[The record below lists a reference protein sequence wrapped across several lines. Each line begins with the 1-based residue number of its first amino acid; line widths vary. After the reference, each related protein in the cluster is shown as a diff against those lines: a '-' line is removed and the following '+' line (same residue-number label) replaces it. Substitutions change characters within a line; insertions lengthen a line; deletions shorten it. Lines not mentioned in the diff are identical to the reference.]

1 MPEPGSRCK
10 DQGMSLYNDQDIE
23 RIKEIIQAMSLRY
36 QAKDGAVT
44 FAGVENG
51 TVKVAP
57 AGFCW
62 R

>member
-1 MPEPGSRCK
+1 MHR
-10 DQGMSLYNDQDIE
+10 DQDVAHI
-23 RIKEIIQAMSLRY
+23 REIVEDLSLRY
-36 QAKDGAVT
+36 QAKGGAVT
-44 FAGVENG
+44 FAGIDGG

>member
-1 MPEPGSRCK
+1 MH
-10 DQGMSLYNDQDIE
+10 NDQDIA
-23 RIKEIIQAMSLRY
+23 RIKEIVEDLSRRY
-36 QAKDGAVT
+36 QAKDGAIT
-44 FAGVENG
+44 FAGIDGG

>member
-1 MPEPGSRCK
+1 MEN
-10 DQGMSLYNDQDIE
+10 QADIV
-23 RIKEIIQAMSLRY
+23 RIREIIEAASLRY